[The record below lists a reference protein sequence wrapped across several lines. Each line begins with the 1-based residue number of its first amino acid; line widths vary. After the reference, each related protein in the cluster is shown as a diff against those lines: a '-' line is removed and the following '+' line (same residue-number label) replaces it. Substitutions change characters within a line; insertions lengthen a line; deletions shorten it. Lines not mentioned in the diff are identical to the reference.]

1 MSEEFNGD
9 VYIYDTVDGS
19 EFVIKNGLVMPDE
32 GLKTAV
38 YLSLFGGNEDDTEG
52 GKNSKTW
59 WGNRLIGVRDDEKLV
74 NHFLLFIRSVPI
86 TSKNIVLAEEEA
98 MRDLQWMKDNGIS
111 DSIGVKIYMVEKNR
125 IELKITIEK
134 NGDSLE
140 SEVFNVQWEAMKNG
154 I

>member
-1 MSEEFNGD
+1 
-9 VYIYDTVDGS
+9 
-19 EFVIKNGLVMPDE
+19 
-32 GLKTAV
+32 
-38 YLSLFGGNEDDTEG
+38 
-52 GKNSKTW
+52 
-59 WGNRLIGVRDDEKLV
+59 
-74 NHFLLFIRSVPI
+74 
-86 TSKNIVLAEEEA
+86 
-98 MRDLQWMKDNGIS
+98 MRDLQWMKDNGIA